1 MQRFDFTRIKVL
13 AVALPILLIGACRG
27 GLSEKPPVHLVF
39 DMDDQQKIE
48 GQESFEFAGW
58 TDGRGPR
65 MPVAGTVARGTLEK
79 ATHDKFQDESGAFL
93 SNPLP
98 ATLANLER
106 GRERYNI
113 YCAVCHDRAGSGK
126 GLVLQRAPQG
136 SFNPVVPDLAS
147 EPRLRTMSDGEIY
160 QTIKMGKGTMP
171 AYGHMVSI
179 EDRWN
184 IVWYLRA
191 LQKRF
196 D

>member
-58 TDGRGPR
+58 KDGRGPR
-65 MPVAGTVARGTLEK
+65 MPVAGTVARGTLAK
-79 ATHDKFQDESGAFL
+79 AEHDKFQDESGAFL

-136 SFNPVVPDLAS
+136 SFNPVVPNLAS
-147 EPRLRTMSDGEIY
+147 EPRLLTMSDGELY